1 MAPSTRSQTKASRQ
15 IEPLNELTD
24 PDGNSRSRQLRQAEA
39 VSYRSNDGVRAKRRN
54 VQDDPLVPR
63 RFTIDLSSPPEQRYL
78 EVCKA
83 FQDDMLSLRGLF
95 EEVVGGMI
103 KFIPNRALNWICW
116 MLLRSVYDEEE
127 NAELKVI

>member
-1 MAPSTRSQTKASRQ
+1 MSES
-15 IEPLNELTD
+15 TD
-24 PDGNSRSRQLRQAEA
+24 PERISRSRQLRQEEA
-39 VSYRSNDGVRAKRRN
+39 VSYRSNDGTRTKRQN
-54 VQDDPLVPR
+54 THNDPLVPR

-95 EEVVGGMI
+95 DEVVGGMI
-103 KFIPNRALNWICW
+103 KFIPNTALKWICW

-127 NAELKVI
+127 NAELKVIQV